1 MLKHHWLK
9 TEILSWFLKS
19 IPAIVLN
26 FNSTT
31 SFNAFTVF
39 SCDMNCSF
47 VYLLPSLMTS
57 PSNTYP
63 PYCKKSAS
71 PSFNSFISADSTN
84 LLSSFSEKCFSNI
97 YRLFLCLTEY
107 RKMLLYHLSLNSGS
121 DSNSSRM
128 MSALTS
134 MTLVV
139 VLALMVHLEGS
150 LYVKS

>member
-1 MLKHHWLK
+1 ML
-9 TEILSWFLKS
+9 F
-19 IPAIVLN
+19 LN
-26 FNSTT
+26 FNNTT
-31 SFNAFTVF
+31 SFIALTVF

-47 VYLLPSLMTS
+47 VYLLLSLITS

-71 PSFNSFISADSTN
+71 PSFISFISADSTN
-84 LLSSFSEKCFSNI
+84 LLNSFSEKCFSNI

-121 DSNSSRM
+121 DSRSSLM

-134 MTLVV
+134 MTLVR
-139 VLALMVHLEGS
+139 VLALMVHLDGS